1 MKPVSSNCPNC
12 GAPLPQSDSS
22 KDIFC
27 AYCGTNIQAVKEEKN
42 ANESIGKEKVFS
54 LLFRIIGIGWLVVL
68 LIFSR
73 GEDIY
78 LGINLIIS
86 LILPLFFN
94 ELKKQKKFVLK
105 LLMWLGIVVAYFI
118 ISGLCW
124 AVRA

>member
-42 ANESIGKEKVFS
+42 ADESTGKE
-54 LLFRIIGIGWLVVL
+54 
-68 LIFSR
+68 
-73 GEDIY
+73 
-78 LGINLIIS
+78 
-86 LILPLFFN
+86 
-94 ELKKQKKFVLK
+94 KFVLK

-118 ISGLCW
+118 ISGLCR

>member
-27 AYCGTNIQAVKEEKN
+27 AYCGTQIFRPSKKRRMLMNQPEK
-42 ANESIGKEKVFS
+42 
-54 LLFRIIGIGWLVVL
+54 
-68 LIFSR
+68 
-73 GEDIY
+73 
-78 LGINLIIS
+78 
-86 LILPLFFN
+86 
-94 ELKKQKKFVLK
+94 KKFVLK